1 MSEGVM
7 YSWVVEREWNNGW
20 VNDSVNERMSEW
32 RKRWMNWVN
41 ELTIEWEEVIG
52 QWSIRRFVGLKK
64 DEKYALV

>member
-20 VNDSVNERMSEW
+20 VNDSVNERISEW

-52 QWSIRRFVGLKK
+52 QWSIRHFVGLKK

>member
-20 VNDSVNERMSEW
+20 VNDSVNERISEW

>member
-1 MSEGVM
+1 M

-20 VNDSVNERMSEW
+20 VNDSVNERISEW